1 LKGENQRE
9 LKIYRVEGLEEMTKM
24 MQMVYERNQTLLKG
38 MLLARTDENNVK
50 GLLSFFLDSYM

>member
-50 GLLSFFLDSYM
+50 GLLSFFLGSYM

>member
-9 LKIYRVEGLEEMTKM
+9 LKIYKVEGLEEMTKM

-50 GLLSFFLDSYM
+50 GLLSFFLGSYM

>member
-1 LKGENQRE
+1 
-9 LKIYRVEGLEEMTKM
+9 MTKM

-50 GLLSFFLDSYM
+50 GLLSFFLGSYM